1 MKRLLFKQ
9 SGWLWGWFFFN
20 STVFFWGPTRPTTH
34 DIKVIFVRSCSF
46 FHSSFYNKT
55 NSKRRMT
62 SQKFRSC
69 DVPKTFFCRKTFVL
83 TFSCFPKN
91 NNNANSELDILMFP
105 KQNKVN
111 WKFFQ
116 KTTLL
121 MIVNWINSSFK
132 KASEQSLACREGP
145 DFQKNL
151 NKLFKVRS

>member
-34 DIKVIFVRSCSF
+34 DIKVIVVRSCSF
-46 FHSSFYNKT
+46 FLLFTTKQTQNEEWQVKSCEFA
-55 NSKRRMT
+55 MF
-62 SQKFRSC
+62 QKL
-69 DVPKTFFCRKTFVL
+69 FFCRKTFVL
-83 TFSCFPKN
+83 TFSLFRKN
-91 NNNANSELDILMFP
+91 NNNANSELDILMFS
-105 KQNKVN
+105 KQNKVS
-111 WKFFQ
+111 WIFFQ